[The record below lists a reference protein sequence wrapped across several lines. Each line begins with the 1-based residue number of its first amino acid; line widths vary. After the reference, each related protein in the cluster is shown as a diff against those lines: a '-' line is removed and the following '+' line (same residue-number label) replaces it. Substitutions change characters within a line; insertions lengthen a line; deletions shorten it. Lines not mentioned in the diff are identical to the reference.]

1 MARASRRQKK
11 AVDASAKEAKIQEAC
26 AAYRAGSYTKMTD
39 AAIAYDVSYPTLRRR
54 LEGITRPKHLAHEK
68 QMLMSLTQESV
79 LCEWLE
85 YLGAS
90 GHPVSKR
97 SIATK
102 VHSFCGTRPSK
113 YWIQSFLIRNPKIV
127 LRRSSGLDPKRARAF
142 NMTTVSHHFKLLEE
156 YIEKHDIPW
165 ENIYNMDEKGIQL
178 GGGRKGTQQK
188 FFFSRSGRANL
199 KIQSGELELVTIV
212 EVVCADGSSTI
223 KPGFIFSGVRMR
235 AEWCEEDG
243 IM

>member
-39 AAIAYDVSYPTLRRR
+39 AAIAYVSYPTLRRR

-90 GHPVSKR
+90 GHPVSSDPLPRR
-97 SIATK
+97 SI
-102 VHSFCGTRPSK
+102 HSAGLGR
-113 YWIQSFLIRNPKIV
+113 RNTG
-127 LRRSSGLDPKRARAF
+127 SRA
-142 NMTTVSHHFKLLEE
+142 S
-156 YIEKHDIPW
+156 
-165 ENIYNMDEKGIQL
+165 
-178 GGGRKGTQQK
+178 
-188 FFFSRSGRANL
+188 
-199 KIQSGELELVTIV
+199 
-212 EVVCADGSSTI
+212 
-223 KPGFIFSGVRMR
+223 
-235 AEWCEEDG
+235 
-243 IM
+243 